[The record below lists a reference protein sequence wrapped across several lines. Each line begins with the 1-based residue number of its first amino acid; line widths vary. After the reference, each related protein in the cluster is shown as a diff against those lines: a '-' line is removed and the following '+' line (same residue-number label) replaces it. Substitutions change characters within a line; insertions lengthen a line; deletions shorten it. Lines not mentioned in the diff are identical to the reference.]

1 MKKIITLST
10 ATLACLSLV
19 ACGNSNNKKSSSTSS
34 TTQATKSK
42 YYFDGKT
49 ANLHDIKIH
58 IDKVSYYK
66 ADEMND
72 KDVIC
77 FDYTITNKTDKD
89 IDALTGWQSV
99 FNAYQDNKNTEGKLD
114 VAAMPSDTSDQILHN
129 QDQTIKKGG
138 SVKCRTAYELGS
150 TSKPVVLKATQGV
163 DGKFLGKK
171 TYKLKNLKTP
181 NSESTDSDNDSA
193 RVSNKTTKISE
204 TSGKGQKRDAKEEEA
219 AKAMRDYDPEWWDS
233 LSPEEQQYWAHHTAY
248 GSNEDF
254 MYEPNLYARHAS
266 PVFGG
271 SDNQNNS
278 GSVDYG
284 GNSQSGDVG
293 STNGNSGPSGQQ

>member
-1 MKKIITLST
+1 MKKIIILSAT
-10 ATLACLSLV
+10 ALACLSLV
-19 ACGNSNNKKSSSTSS
+19 ACSKSNAKKSSTASP
-34 TTQATKSK
+34 TTQTIKSK

-89 IDALTGWQSV
+89 IDALAGWQSV

-114 VAAMPSDTSDQILHN
+114 VAAMPSDTSDQILHD

-138 SVKCRTAYELGS
+138 SVKCRTAYELNS
-150 TSKPVVLKATQGV
+150 TSKPVVLKATQGI

-171 TYKLKNLKTP
+171 TYKVKSLKTH
-181 NSESTDSDNDSA
+181 NSEVTNSNSDSA
-193 RVSNKTTKISE
+193 SSI
-204 TSGKGQKRDAKEEEA
+204 Q
-219 AKAMRDYDPEWWDS
+219 
-233 LSPEEQQYWAHHTAY
+233 
-248 GSNEDF
+248 
-254 MYEPNLYARHAS
+254 
-266 PVFGG
+266 
-271 SDNQNNS
+271 
-278 GSVDYG
+278 
-284 GNSQSGDVG
+284 
-293 STNGNSGPSGQQ
+293 